1 MTRRMARRLGLSLSV
16 PIALLAAV
24 PAIAAPP
31 GPGPGPGAPARSAA
45 PPAAANPGQPSR
57 SEATASTPAPQV
69 SQDAAARTR
78 MHECG
83 HQWSSLKKAGN
94 TGTLTWKEF
103 SATCLAYNK

>member
-1 MTRRMARRLGLSLSV
+1 MTRPMAWRFGAVLPLALG
-16 PIALLAAV
+16 LLAAV
-24 PAIAAPP
+24 PARAAQPAP
-31 GPGPGPGAPARSAA
+31 GPGPAAARPAA
-45 PPAAANPGQPSR
+45 PPAPGASPPSR
-57 SEATASTPAPQV
+57 SEGPPPPQV

-83 HQWSSLKKAGN
+83 HQWSALKKSGN

>member
-1 MTRRMARRLGLSLSV
+1 MATSQPRAGT
-16 PIALLAAV
+16 P
-24 PAIAAPP
+24 AAP
-31 GPGPGPGAPARSAA
+31 
-45 PPAAANPGQPSR
+45 NPGQPSR